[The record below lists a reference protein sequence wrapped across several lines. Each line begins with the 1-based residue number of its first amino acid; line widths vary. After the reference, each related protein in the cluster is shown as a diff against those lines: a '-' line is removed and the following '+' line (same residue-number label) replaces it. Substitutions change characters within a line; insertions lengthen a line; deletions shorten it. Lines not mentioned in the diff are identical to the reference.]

1 MGQKNRKWFFA
12 EISKIDTVP
21 RKLTARDDTVTSRT
35 RQALRN
41 RHYVMTALQEQ
52 DEWLHKIVV
61 RGQGG

>member
-1 MGQKNRKWFFA
+1 MGQKNPKWFFA
-12 EISKIDTVP
+12 KISKIDTAP

-35 RQALRN
+35 RRALRN

-52 DEWLHKIVV
+52 DEWLHKVVV